1 LEPAVLPP
9 VALGLVS
16 EPEAGPQ
23 LRLTCQP
30 PRCLSYE
37 RHLGLLFAAA
47 WALLEPFL
55 SMAERAPATA
65 CGEARPLEL
74 EAGCGSILERRPVAR
89 ELAGRGGWPA
99 RELSR
104 DRGGCMDARLLPTD
118 AIDTEEVRRGFAND
132 G

>member
-1 LEPAVLPP
+1 MSP

-16 EPEAGPQ
+16 GLGAGPQ
-23 LRLTCQP
+23 LRLMRKP
-30 PRCLSYE
+30 LRCFSYE
-37 RHLGLLFAAA
+37 RHRGLLFAAA
-47 WALLEPFL
+47 WVLLEPFL

-89 ELAGRGGWPA
+89 ELAGRCGWPA

-104 DRGGCMDARLLPTD
+104 DRGGCMDARLLPTE
-118 AIDTEEVRRGFAND
+118 AIDTDEVRRGFAND